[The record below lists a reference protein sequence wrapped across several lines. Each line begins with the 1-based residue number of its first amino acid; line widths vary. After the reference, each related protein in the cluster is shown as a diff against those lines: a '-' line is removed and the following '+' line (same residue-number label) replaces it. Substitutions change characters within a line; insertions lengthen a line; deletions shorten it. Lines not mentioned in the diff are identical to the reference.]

1 MIQPVNSDAFGK
13 GIACEPENPHRG
25 VVEPRRLCTPR
36 ECNVDSM
43 GNLGC
48 QFMKCQGRNEADN
61 PAGHLPG
68 DCHEI
73 RGTKWWEFRESIQPT
88 AELLQHTCIAHGVE
102 RPGMDTEP
110 QGLAGP

>member
-1 MIQPVNSDAFGK
+1 MIQRVDFNAFGK
-13 GIACEPENPHRG
+13 GLACKPEHPHRG
-25 VVEPRRLCTPR
+25 IVEPWWLRASRQS
-36 ECNVDSM
+36 NIDGV

-73 RGTKWWEFRESIQPT
+73 RGTKWWEFRESIQPA
-88 AELLQHTCIAHGVE
+88 AELLQYTCVAHSIE
-102 RPGMDTEP
+102 RPGMKTEP
-110 QGLAGP
+110 QGLAG